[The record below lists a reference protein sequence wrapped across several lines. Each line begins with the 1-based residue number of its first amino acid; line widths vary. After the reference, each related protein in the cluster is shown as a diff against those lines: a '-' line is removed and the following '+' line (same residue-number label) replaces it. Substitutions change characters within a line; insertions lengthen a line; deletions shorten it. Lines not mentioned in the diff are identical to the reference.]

1 MSSMVSKYV
10 KLNFRPGFH
19 RETTRYAEEGSW
31 YDGDRVRFRAGRPEN
46 LRGYQQKSTTSFLG
60 NGRAIRTWSDND
72 SLKHIIWGTDKK
84 LYTYYTNDEIY
95 DITPVVS
102 TVVTGA
108 GKIGTTNNSIIVSVS
123 EAAHGLSAGDY
134 VLFTSVSDGSATNS
148 IGGLTL
154 TNKNYP
160 VSLVDVNIFVIDA
173 SSSATST
180 DTGIGTLN
188 YLLPTGTSSAIQGL
202 GYGAGVYNAQT
213 LSSIGPYTS
222 VINVVAD
229 SIKVSVSHTAH
240 GLLANQFV
248 EFTQTS
254 VPATIGGNVVLT
266 SSTNGGP
273 IFQLVSVCTNA
284 YEFNM
289 TSVANATSTGAGTDV
304 QGVYLPVSVSTTAGY
319 RAWGEE
325 ADSGGITFELTQWSV
340 DNWGEDIV
348 ANRRGN
354 GIYYYDIDA
363 SSTPSRV
370 AWVTANDTPSQ
381 VRSILTGN
389 KRHLIAFGCSV
400 YGGDYSPMVVR
411 WSDSEDYESWVPSAT
426 TTAGDVIL
434 TDGTEIVGAV
444 RSRNAINVWTDNS
457 LWLMQFVG
465 GDSIFA
471 FKQMGTNCGLIAPH
485 AAVDFN
491 GMTLWMGEDN
501 FYAFDGQVRNLDC
514 TVKRYIFDRINKTNK
529 DKVYAGIN
537 SEFKEVVWLYPSS
550 DSDECDSYVVFNPVE
565 NYWVY
570 GTGFWTTYSDKN
582 VFTNT
587 ITTGTSSSGSSYLY
601 DNEPVSVYTGTGNVA
616 LTSYLESATFEIDD
630 GSRIMFMDRMIPDFT
645 MDNSGTLQFSIT
657 TKQYPANTSITKGP
671 FEVTP
676 TTQKIDLRAR
686 GREAAIRVSCDSAG
700 TSWRY
705 GSLRLAVQ
713 PDGMR

>member
-1 MSSMVSKYV
+1 MVSKYV

-60 NGRAIRTWSDND
+60 NGREILTWSDND

-84 LYTYYTNDEIY
+84 LYTYYTDDEIY

-134 VLFTSVSDGSATNS
+134 VLFTSVSDGSATNA

-154 TNKNYP
+154 NNQNYP
-160 VSLVDVNIFVIDA
+160 VSLIDVNIFVIDA

-340 DNWGEDIV
+340 DNWGEDII

-491 GMTLWMGEDN
+491 GMTIWMGEDN
-501 FYAFDGQVRNLDC
+501 FYAFDGQVRNLEC

-537 SEFKEVVWLYPSS
+537 SEFKEIVWLYPSS

-601 DNEPVSVYTGTGNVA
+601 DNEPVSIYTGTGNTA

>member
-1 MSSMVSKYV
+1 MSSMVSRYV
-10 KLNFRPGFH
+10 KLNFKAGFH

-84 LYTYYTNDEIY
+84 LYTYYTDDEIY

-108 GKIGTTNNSIIVSVS
+108 GKIETTNNSLIVSVS

-134 VLFTSVSDGSATNS
+134 VLFTSVSDGSATNA

-154 TNKNYP
+154 NNQNYP
-160 VSLVDVNIFVIDA
+160 VSLIDVNIFVIDA

-180 DTGIGTLN
+180 DAGIGTLN

-222 VINVVAD
+222 VINVVTD

-325 ADSGGITFELTQWSV
+325 ADSGGITFELTQWSM

-501 FYAFDGQVRNLDC
+501 FYAFDGQVRNLEC

-537 SEFKEVVWLYPSS
+537 SEFKEIVWLYPSS

-601 DNEPVSVYTGTGNVA
+601 DNEPVSIYTGTGNVA

>member
-108 GKIGTTNNSIIVSVS
+108 GKIRTTNNSIIVSVS

>member
-1 MSSMVSKYV
+1 MVSKYV

-84 LYTYYTNDEIY
+84 LYTYYTDDEIY

-108 GKIGTTNNSIIVSVS
+108 GKIETTNNSIIVSVS

-134 VLFTSVSDGSATNS
+134 VLFTSVSDGSTTNS

-160 VSLVDVNIFVIDA
+160 VSLIDVNIFVIDA

-222 VINVVAD
+222 VINVVSG
-229 SIKVSVSHTAH
+229 SINVSVSHTAH

-325 ADSGGITFELTQWSV
+325 ADSGGITFELTQWSM
-340 DNWGEDIV
+340 DNWGEDII

-501 FYAFDGQVRNLDC
+501 FYAFDGQVRNLEC

-550 DSDECDSYVVFNPVE
+550 DTDECDSYVVFNPVE

>member
-84 LYTYYTNDEIY
+84 LYTYYTDDEIY

-160 VSLVDVNIFVIDA
+160 VSLVDVNIFIIDA

-222 VINVVAD
+222 VINVVSG
-229 SIKVSVSHTAH
+229 SINVSVSHTAH

-248 EFTQTS
+248 EFTYTS
-254 VPATIGGNVVLT
+254 TPATIGGNVVLT

-289 TSVANATSTGAGTDV
+289 TSIANATSTGAGTDV

-325 ADSGGITFELTQWSV
+325 ADSGGITFELTQWSM
-340 DNWGEDIV
+340 DNWGEDII

-537 SEFKEVVWLYPSS
+537 SEFKEIVWLYPSS
-550 DSDECDSYVVFNPVE
+550 ETDECDSYVVFNPVE

>member
-1 MSSMVSKYV
+1 MVSKYV

-60 NGRAIRTWSDND
+60 NGREILTWSDND

-84 LYTYYTNDEIY
+84 LYTYYTDDEIY

-134 VLFTSVSDGSATNS
+134 VLFTSVSDGSATNA

-154 TNKNYP
+154 NNQNYP
-160 VSLVDVNIFVIDA
+160 VSLIDVNIFVIDA

-411 WSDSEDYESWVPSAT
+411 WSDSEDYASWVPSAT

-537 SEFKEVVWLYPSS
+537 SEFKEIVWLYPSS

-601 DNEPVSVYTGTGNVA
+601 DNEPVSIYTGTGNTA

>member
-1 MSSMVSKYV
+1 MVSKYV

-84 LYTYYTNDEIY
+84 LYTYYTDDEIY

-134 VLFTSVSDGSATNS
+134 VLFTSVSDGSTTNS

-160 VSLVDVNIFVIDA
+160 VSLIDVNIFVIDA

-222 VINVVAD
+222 VINVVSG
-229 SIKVSVSHTAH
+229 SINVSVSHTAH

-325 ADSGGITFELTQWSV
+325 ADSGGITFELTQWSM
-340 DNWGEDIV
+340 DNWGEDII

-501 FYAFDGQVRNLDC
+501 FYAFDGQVRNLEC

-550 DSDECDSYVVFNPVE
+550 DTDECDSYVVFNPVE

>member
-1 MSSMVSKYV
+1 MVSKYV

-84 LYTYYTNDEIY
+84 LYTYYTDDEIY

-160 VSLVDVNIFVIDA
+160 VSLVDVNIFIIDA

-222 VINVVAD
+222 VINVVSG
-229 SIKVSVSHTAH
+229 SINVSVSHTAH

-248 EFTQTS
+248 EFTYTS
-254 VPATIGGNVVLT
+254 TPATIGGNVVLT

-289 TSVANATSTGAGTDV
+289 TSIANATSTGAGTDV

-325 ADSGGITFELTQWSV
+325 ADSGGITFELTQWSM
-340 DNWGEDIV
+340 DNWGEDII

-537 SEFKEVVWLYPSS
+537 SEFKEIVWLYPSS
-550 DSDECDSYVVFNPVE
+550 ETDECDSYVVFNPVE

>member
-60 NGRAIRTWSDND
+60 NGREILTWSDND

-84 LYTYYTNDEIY
+84 LYTYYTDDEIY

-134 VLFTSVSDGSATNS
+134 VLFTSVSDGSATNA

-154 TNKNYP
+154 NNQNYP
-160 VSLVDVNIFVIDA
+160 VSLIDVNIFVIDA

-411 WSDSEDYESWVPSAT
+411 WSDSEDYASWVPSAT

-444 RSRNAINVWTDNS
+444 RSRNAINVWTDNA

-491 GMTLWMGEDN
+491 GMTIWMGEDN
-501 FYAFDGQVRNLDC
+501 FYAFDGQVRNLEC

-601 DNEPVSVYTGTGNVA
+601 DNEPVSIYTGTGNTA

>member
-60 NGRAIRTWSDND
+60 NGREILTWSDND

-84 LYTYYTNDEIY
+84 LYTYYTDDEIY

-134 VLFTSVSDGSATNS
+134 VLFTSVSDGSATNA

-154 TNKNYP
+154 NNQNYP
-160 VSLVDVNIFVIDA
+160 VSLIDVNIFVIDA

-222 VINVVAD
+222 VINVVSG
-229 SIKVSVSHTAH
+229 SINVSVSHTAH

-325 ADSGGITFELTQWSV
+325 ADSGGITFELTQWSM
-340 DNWGEDIV
+340 DNWGEDII

-550 DSDECDSYVVFNPVE
+550 DTDECDSYVVFNPVE

>member
-1 MSSMVSKYV
+1 MVSKYV

-46 LRGYQQKSTTSFLG
+46 LRGYQQKSTISCLS
-60 NGRAIRTWSDND
+60 NGSAIRTWSDND
-72 SLKHIIWGTDKK
+72 SLKNIIWGTDKK

>member
-60 NGRAIRTWSDND
+60 NGREILTWSDND

-84 LYTYYTNDEIY
+84 LYTYYTDDEIY

-134 VLFTSVSDGSATNS
+134 VLFTSVSDGSATNA

-154 TNKNYP
+154 NNQNYP
-160 VSLVDVNIFVIDA
+160 VSLIDVNIFVIDA

-370 AWVTANDTPSQ
+370 AWGEANDTPSQ

-411 WSDSEDYESWVPSAT
+411 WSDSEDYASWVPSAT

-537 SEFKEVVWLYPSS
+537 SEFKEIVWLYPSS

-601 DNEPVSVYTGTGNVA
+601 DNEPVSIYTGTGNTA

>member
-60 NGRAIRTWSDND
+60 NGREILTWSDND

-84 LYTYYTNDEIY
+84 LYTYYTDDEIY

-134 VLFTSVSDGSATNS
+134 VLFTSVSDGSATNA

-154 TNKNYP
+154 NNQNYP
-160 VSLVDVNIFVIDA
+160 VSLIDVNIFVIDA

-340 DNWGEDIV
+340 DNWGEDII

-491 GMTLWMGEDN
+491 GMTIWMGEDN
-501 FYAFDGQVRNLDC
+501 FYAFDGQVRNLEC

-537 SEFKEVVWLYPSS
+537 SEFKEIVWLYPSS

-601 DNEPVSVYTGTGNVA
+601 DNEPVSIYTGTGNTA

>member
-1 MSSMVSKYV
+1 MVSKYV

-84 LYTYYTNDEIY
+84 LYTYYTDDEIY

-134 VLFTSVSDGSATNS
+134 VLFTSVSDGSATNA

-154 TNKNYP
+154 NNQNYP
-160 VSLVDVNIFVIDA
+160 VSLIDVNIFVIDA

>member
-1 MSSMVSKYV
+1 M
-10 KLNFRPGFH
+10 
-19 RETTRYAEEGSW
+19 
-31 YDGDRVRFRAGRPEN
+31 
-46 LRGYQQKSTTSFLG
+46 
-60 NGRAIRTWSDND
+60 
-72 SLKHIIWGTDKK
+72 
-84 LYTYYTNDEIY
+84 
-95 DITPVVS
+95 
-102 TVVTGA
+102 
-108 GKIGTTNNSIIVSVS
+108 
-123 EAAHGLSAGDY
+123 
-134 VLFTSVSDGSATNS
+134 
-148 IGGLTL
+148 
-154 TNKNYP
+154 
-160 VSLVDVNIFVIDA
+160 
-173 SSSATST
+173 
-180 DTGIGTLN
+180 
-188 YLLPTGTSSAIQGL
+188 
-202 GYGAGVYNAQT
+202 
-213 LSSIGPYTS
+213 
-222 VINVVAD
+222 
-229 SIKVSVSHTAH
+229 
-240 GLLANQFV
+240 
-248 EFTQTS
+248 
-254 VPATIGGNVVLT
+254 
-266 SSTNGGP
+266 
-273 IFQLVSVCTNA
+273 
-284 YEFNM
+284 
-289 TSVANATSTGAGTDV
+289 
-304 QGVYLPVSVSTTAGY
+304 
-319 RAWGEE
+319 
-325 ADSGGITFELTQWSV
+325 
-340 DNWGEDIV
+340 
-348 ANRRGN
+348 
-354 GIYYYDIDA
+354 
-363 SSTPSRV
+363 
-370 AWVTANDTPSQ
+370 TANDTPSQ

-501 FYAFDGQVRNLDC
+501 FYAFDGQVRNLEC

-537 SEFKEVVWLYPSS
+537 SEFKEIVWLYPSS

-601 DNEPVSVYTGTGNVA
+601 DNEPVSIYTGTGNVA

>member
-1 MSSMVSKYV
+1 MSSMVSRYV
-10 KLNFRPGFH
+10 KLNFKAGFH

-84 LYTYYTNDEIY
+84 LYTYYTDDEIY

-160 VSLVDVNIFVIDA
+160 VSLVDVNIFIIDA

-222 VINVVAD
+222 VINVVSG
-229 SIKVSVSHTAH
+229 SINVSVSHTAH

-248 EFTQTS
+248 EFTYTS
-254 VPATIGGNVVLT
+254 TPATIGGNVVLT

-289 TSVANATSTGAGTDV
+289 TSIANATSTGAGTDV

-325 ADSGGITFELTQWSV
+325 ADSGGITFELTQWSM
-340 DNWGEDIV
+340 DNWGEDII

-537 SEFKEVVWLYPSS
+537 SEFKEIVWLYPSS
-550 DSDECDSYVVFNPVE
+550 ETDECDSYVVFNPVE

>member
-1 MSSMVSKYV
+1 MVSKYV

-60 NGRAIRTWSDND
+60 NGREILTWSDND

-84 LYTYYTNDEIY
+84 LYTYYTDDEIY

-134 VLFTSVSDGSATNS
+134 VLFTSVSDGSATNA

-154 TNKNYP
+154 NNQNYP
-160 VSLVDVNIFVIDA
+160 VSLIDVNIFVIDA

-411 WSDSEDYESWVPSAT
+411 WSDSEDYASWVPSAT

-444 RSRNAINVWTDNS
+444 RSRNAINVWTDNA

-491 GMTLWMGEDN
+491 GMTIWMGEDN
-501 FYAFDGQVRNLDC
+501 FYAFDGQVRNLEC

-601 DNEPVSVYTGTGNVA
+601 DNEPVSIYTGTGNTA

>member
-84 LYTYYTNDEIY
+84 LYTYYTDDEIY

-134 VLFTSVSDGSATNS
+134 VLFTSVSDGSATNA

-154 TNKNYP
+154 NNQNYP
-160 VSLVDVNIFVIDA
+160 VSLIDVNIFVIDA

-671 FEVTP
+671 FEITP

>member
-1 MSSMVSKYV
+1 MVSKYV

-134 VLFTSVSDGSATNS
+134 VLFTSVSDGSATNA

-154 TNKNYP
+154 NNQNYP
-160 VSLVDVNIFVIDA
+160 VSLIDVNIFVIDA

>member
-1 MSSMVSKYV
+1 MVSKYV

-160 VSLVDVNIFVIDA
+160 VSLVDVNIFIIDA

>member
-1 MSSMVSKYV
+1 MVSKYV

>member
-1 MSSMVSKYV
+1 MVSRYV
-10 KLNFRPGFH
+10 KLNFKAGFH

-84 LYTYYTNDEIY
+84 LYTYYTDDEIY

-160 VSLVDVNIFVIDA
+160 VSLVDVNIFIIDA

-222 VINVVAD
+222 VINVVSG
-229 SIKVSVSHTAH
+229 SINVSVSHTAH

-248 EFTQTS
+248 EFTYTS
-254 VPATIGGNVVLT
+254 TPATIGGNVVLT

-289 TSVANATSTGAGTDV
+289 TSIANATSTGAGTDV

-325 ADSGGITFELTQWSV
+325 ADSGGITFELTQWSM
-340 DNWGEDIV
+340 DNWGEDII

-537 SEFKEVVWLYPSS
+537 SEFKEIVWLYPSS
-550 DSDECDSYVVFNPVE
+550 ETDECDSYVVFNPVE

>member
-84 LYTYYTNDEIY
+84 LYTYYTDDEIY

-108 GKIGTTNNSIIVSVS
+108 GKIETTNNSIIVSVS

-134 VLFTSVSDGSATNS
+134 VLFTSVSDGSTTNS

-160 VSLVDVNIFVIDA
+160 VSLIDVNIFVIDA

-222 VINVVAD
+222 VINVVSG
-229 SIKVSVSHTAH
+229 SINVSVSHTAH

-289 TSVANATSTGAGTDV
+289 TSIANATSTGAGTDV

-325 ADSGGITFELTQWSV
+325 ADSGGITFELTQWSM
-340 DNWGEDIV
+340 DNWGEDII

-501 FYAFDGQVRNLDC
+501 FYAFDGQVRNLEC

-550 DSDECDSYVVFNPVE
+550 DTDECDSYVVFNPVE

>member
-1 MSSMVSKYV
+1 MVSKYV

-60 NGRAIRTWSDND
+60 NGREILTWSDND

-84 LYTYYTNDEIY
+84 LYTYYTDDEIY

-134 VLFTSVSDGSATNS
+134 VLFTSVSDGSATNA

-154 TNKNYP
+154 NNQNYP
-160 VSLVDVNIFVIDA
+160 VSLIDVNIFVIDA

-411 WSDSEDYESWVPSAT
+411 WSDSEDYASWVPSAT

-491 GMTLWMGEDN
+491 GMTIWMGEDN
-501 FYAFDGQVRNLDC
+501 FYAFDGQVRNLEC

-570 GTGFWTTYSDKN
+570 GTGCWTTYSDKN

-601 DNEPVSVYTGTGNVA
+601 DNEPVSIYTGTGNTA

>member
-1 MSSMVSKYV
+1 MVSKYV

-60 NGRAIRTWSDND
+60 NGREILTWSDND

-84 LYTYYTNDEIY
+84 LYTYYTDDEIY

-134 VLFTSVSDGSATNS
+134 VLFTSVSDGSATNA

-154 TNKNYP
+154 NNQNYP
-160 VSLVDVNIFVIDA
+160 VSLIDVNIFVIDA

-325 ADSGGITFELTQWSV
+325 ADSGGITFELTKWSV

-601 DNEPVSVYTGTGNVA
+601 DNEPVSIYTGTGNTA

>member
-1 MSSMVSKYV
+1 MVSKYV

-645 MDNSGTLQFSIT
+645 MDNSGTLHFSIT